1 MYFIPDKSKIYN
13 YGSCFLLKENQEYKR
28 HWRKFIIF
36 TLIVGLVVGVISVIS
51 DNLPNLADDVT
62 VLEFIISYLAITINS
77 LPMWFIIAMLVGYLF
92 ANNISKAAILGSV
105 YTICAIT
112 FYFAIGHFYIETT
125 VSSSFKEQTLVYAIW
140 GGASAIGG
148 ILGGI
153 TGFFLK
159 KTPYALLILLVGLIL
174 QLFVNGTF
182 SWGNVVGIAQSVTF
196 CLMIV
201 SIVFYIVIVKRKKE
215 PNWGT

>member
-1 MYFIPDKSKIYN
+1 MI
-13 YGSCFLLKENQEYKR
+13 ENSVYRGNWREYV
-28 HWRKFIIF
+28 IF
-36 TLIVGLVVGVISVIS
+36 TLIVGSIVGFISVIS

-77 LPMWFIIAMLVGYLF
+77 LPMWFILAMLVGYLF
-92 ANNISKAAILGSV
+92 ANNISKAALLGSI

-112 FYFAIGHFYIETT
+112 FYFAIGNFYIDAAL
-125 VSSSFKEQTLVYAIW
+125 SSFKEQAIVYAIW

-153 TGFFLK
+153 TGFLFR
-159 KTPYALLILLVGLIL
+159 KTPYALLSLLVGLIL

-182 SWGNVVGIAQSVTF
+182 SWGNVVGIAQNVTF

-215 PNWGT
+215 PKWDT

>member
-1 MYFIPDKSKIYN
+1 MED
-13 YGSCFLLKENQEYKR
+13 QEYRR
-28 HWRKFIIF
+28 HWGRFLIF
-36 TLIVGLVVGVISVIS
+36 TGIVGSIVGFFSVIS
-51 DNLPNLADDVT
+51 DNLPYLADGVT

-77 LPMWFIIAMLVGYLF
+77 LPMWFILAMLVGYLF
-92 ANNISKAAILGSV
+92 ANNISKAALLGSI

-112 FYFAIGHFYIETT
+112 FYFAIGHFYIDAA
-125 VSSSFKEQTLVYAIW
+125 VSSSFKEQSLVYVIW

-153 TGFFLK
+153 TGFLFK
-159 KTPYALLILLVGLIL
+159 KTPYALLVLLVGLIL
-174 QLFVNGTF
+174 QLFVNGTY
-182 SWGNVVGIAQSVTF
+182 SWGNVVGIAQNVTF
-196 CLMIV
+196 CLIII

>member
-1 MYFIPDKSKIYN
+1 LN
-13 YGSCFLLKENQEYKR
+13 ENPVYR
-28 HWRKFIIF
+28 GHWREYVIF
-36 TLIVGLVVGVISVIS
+36 TLIVGSIVGFISVIS
-51 DNLPNLADDVT
+51 DNLPNLADGVT

-77 LPMWFIIAMLVGYLF
+77 LPMWFILAMLVGYLF
-92 ANNISKAAILGSV
+92 ANNISKAALLGSI
-105 YTICAIT
+105 YTVCAIT
-112 FYFAIGHFYIETT
+112 FYFAIGHFYIDAA
-125 VSSSFKEQTLVYAIW
+125 VSSFKEQALVYAIW

-153 TGFFLK
+153 TGFLLK
-159 KTPYALLILLVGLIL
+159 KTPYALLSLLVGLIL
-174 QLFVNGTF
+174 QLFVNGTY
-182 SWGNVVGIAQSVTF
+182 SWGNVVGIAQNVTF

>member
-1 MYFIPDKSKIYN
+1 LN
-13 YGSCFLLKENQEYKR
+13 ENPLYR
-28 HWRKFIIF
+28 GHWREYVIF
-36 TLIVGLVVGVISVIS
+36 TLIVGSIVGFISVIS
-51 DNLPNLADDVT
+51 DNLPNLADGVT

-77 LPMWFIIAMLVGYLF
+77 LPMWFILAMLVGYLF
-92 ANNISKAAILGSV
+92 ANNISKAALLGSI
-105 YTICAIT
+105 YTVCAIT
-112 FYFAIGHFYIETT
+112 FYFAIGHFYIDAA
-125 VSSSFKEQTLVYAIW
+125 VSSFKEQALVYAIW

-153 TGFFLK
+153 TGFLLK
-159 KTPYALLILLVGLIL
+159 KTPYALLSLLVGLIL

-182 SWGNVVGIAQSVTF
+182 SWGNVVGIAQNVTF

-201 SIVFYIVIVKRKKE
+201 IIVFYIVIVKRKKE

>member
-1 MYFIPDKSKIYN
+1 M
-13 YGSCFLLKENQEYKR
+13 KEYQEYKS
-28 HWRKFIIF
+28 HWEKFIIF

-51 DNLPNLADDVT
+51 DNLPNLADGVT
-62 VLEFIISYLAITINS
+62 VLEFVISYLAIMINS
-77 LPMWFIIAMLVGYLF
+77 LPMWFILAMLVGYLF
-92 ANNISKAAILGSV
+92 ANNISKAALLGSI

-112 FYFAIGHFYIETT
+112 FYFAIGHFYVEAT
-125 VSSSFKEQTLVYAIW
+125 VSLSFKEQALVYGIW
-140 GGASAIGG
+140 GGASVIGG

-153 TGFFLK
+153 TGFLFK
-159 KTPYALLILLVGLIL
+159 RTPYALLILLVGLIL

-196 CLMIV
+196 CLMIL

>member
-1 MYFIPDKSKIYN
+1 M
-13 YGSCFLLKENQEYKR
+13 ENQEYRR
-28 HWRKFIIF
+28 HWGRFLIF
-36 TLIVGLVVGVISVIS
+36 TGIVGSIVGFFSVIS
-51 DNLPNLADDVT
+51 DNLPYLSDGVT

-77 LPMWFIIAMLVGYLF
+77 LPMWFILAMLVGYLF
-92 ANNISKAAILGSV
+92 ANNISKAALLGSI

-112 FYFAIGHFYIETT
+112 FYFAIEQFYKDAA
-125 VSSSFKEQTLVYAIW
+125 VSSSFKEQALVYAIW

-153 TGFFLK
+153 TGFLLK
-159 KTPYALLILLVGLIL
+159 KTPYALLSLLVGLFL

-182 SWGNVVGIAQSVTF
+182 SWGNVVGIAQNVTF

-215 PNWGT
+215 TNWGT

>member
-1 MYFIPDKSKIYN
+1 
-13 YGSCFLLKENQEYKR
+13 LKENQEYKR

-77 LPMWFIIAMLVGYLF
+77 LPMWFILAMLVGYLF

-125 VSSSFKEQTLVYAIW
+125 VSSSFKEQTLVYTIW

-153 TGFFLK
+153 TGFFFK